1 MFLESQALSSI
12 ALSNVKQPP
21 SGTRLHLLFIRTF
34 PLSPLLIS
42 SHHIWDIVLSGS
54 SFLLFYQYCF
64 FFFSSHMTALDAAP
78 PPANMLRRF
87 FNSCF
92 NKRPESTPPHLQGS
106 NETDS
111 SDATLVPPHSP
122 PHSSGLT
129 IQDRMRATG
138 KGKAVLE
145 ARSPAA
151 NTPTMPKAVKEKK
164 AAKSTKDRKP
174 YSKAAR
180 SDPTSLNVYSRTL
193 FSMFILAWDGLES

>member
-1 MFLESQALSSI
+1 
-12 ALSNVKQPP
+12 
-21 SGTRLHLLFIRTF
+21 LFIRTF
-34 PLSPLLIS
+34 PLNPLLIS
-42 SHHIWDIVLSGS
+42 SHHIWDIVLSVLVFFCFIS
-54 SFLLFYQYCF
+54 IFY
-64 FFFSSHMTALDAAP
+64 FSSPMAALDAAP

-106 NETDS
+106 TETDS

-129 IQDRMRATG
+129 IRDRMRTTG
-138 KGKAVLE
+138 KGKAVSE
-145 ARSPAA
+145 AQSPAA
-151 NTPTMPKAVKEKK
+151 NTPTMPKAAKEKK

-193 FSMFILAWDGLES
+193 FLMLLFFAWDGLES